1 MRGRQD
7 FFYSLLHQEIMKVN
21 LLDINSEFKIKRRI
35 NEIVEKEIKSED
47 KNSQLIVANNMIS
60 IDTIEISIYKIIPCP
75 SIKEMMANAE
85 RATKTGKKMINS
97 IKSKIDQLLDERK
110 FDEIPPLYKKLE
122 VLEREFSDL
131 QPINAIEGLPE
142 INVEA
147 SFEQKKIQE
156 LQDKID
162 DLLSKGDFKEIPT
175 LFEKLELLKTEYRG
189 IV

>member
-1 MRGRQD
+1 
-7 FFYSLLHQEIMKVN
+7 
-21 LLDINSEFKIKRRI
+21 
-35 NEIVEKEIKSED
+35 
-47 KNSQLIVANNMIS
+47 
-60 IDTIEISIYKIIPCP
+60 
-75 SIKEMMANAE
+75 MANAE